1 MNISPE
7 QARVAVILALQKN
20 GFLQSPLSGALLVWK
35 KQSDEDILKQVKD
48 RLDAKKTKLKVA
60 IPNIVQQF
68 GGLASTNDVLKYIR
82 RIFKDAADADARI
95 DLERAIGLYGATED
109 NRQLLAAFLL
119 LFSGLVEGKTD
130 ARFSR
135 RDAEGV
141 LTNEVAVMAY
151 VSALAK
157 QSNCGNPEIKKLM
170 KLMEKTSSAIFRTHG
185 RNRTRGLSTKNKT
198 ECGSAITHVSK
209 YLKGAGWDEFENRS
223 FGADVAVQEATKGTR
238 ENGSLV
244 EDGKMAPLT
253 RLGVVARVFRSK
265 DLAKIRN
272 KAAQSNASLMKEL
285 FEECLK
291 QPNAP
296 AWALASMNLI
306 DPDLNATT
314 AIKYSIKLSQ
324 MKPTQKKQY
333 GVDQGHACNTF
344 MDTVLMLLQT
354 ASDPPPKLQKNASL
368 EENKVQAA
376 LSLALVPFLRDSMEV
391 EAKQRKELALL
402 LKDESKFKERIREL
416 LSENKYFDRKTQRVV
431 GELSLKHLRARSQT
445 HESNY
450 EVFLWDFLSKVHFLV
465 WVDTDCEKN
474 LCPEGDCR
482 NIQSNYRKWALLLH
496 PDKNIS
502 TSSATVDFQ
511 QLQACRERMQHQ
523 FGTGDKEV
531 SSSHARSSIANSK
544 TSALRPPFQNSPDE
558 GDAAVDS
565 TSLPGRS
572 RTSSLHGDAFWQTMG
587 IFSLFAPFATPLL
600 KIIVGSGLN
609 DAIIGAVEL
618 IEAHIDLFSDT
629 LNLESVNWLI
639 KAATSFGDGLK
650 GTEEDEMRKF
660 AMDEKK
666 QWHLLNCLRLRKVGG
681 SECHYLKAGASIAY
695 TVLTVLVMF
704 WAFKRYMDV
713 LNPLNPWRFLWII
726 DLASDRLTGIRP
738 VKKMVDVGSR
748 ALGRGV
754 AYGSQKLGEGLT
766 AASSSLKRKTE
777 DVEANSRKTRKGVAS
792 SGDVEM
798 GPEVRAS
805 TVSEVVNDGPRQ
817 IVSGNSH
824 SIIASTE
831 GTHEVPLT
839 TRPHFLQTMASNI
852 KSLGQAIG
860 GRGDANA
867 GKSSQGGVIKPQLK
881 QKPKPATRS
890 DLIFRNFPKFSFA
903 N

>member
-7 QARVAVILALQKN
+7 QARVAVILALQTN

-60 IPNIVQQF
+60 FPNIVQQF
-68 GGLASTNDVLKYIR
+68 GGVASTNDVLKYLR
-82 RIFKDAADADARI
+82 RIFKDAADADAKI

-141 LTNEVAVMAY
+141 LTNEVAVMAH

-223 FGADVAVQEATKGTR
+223 FGADVAVQEATKVTR

-244 EDGKMAPLT
+244 EDGKMVPLT

-265 DLAKIRN
+265 DLAEIRS

-296 AWALASMNLI
+296 AWALASMSLI
-306 DPDLNATT
+306 DPDLNAAT
-314 AIKYSIKLSQ
+314 AIKYSTKLSQ
-324 MKPTQKKQY
+324 MKPKQKNMY
-333 GVDQGHACNTF
+333 GADQGHACNTL

-368 EENKVQAA
+368 EENKVHAA
-376 LSLALVPFLRDSMEV
+376 LSLALVPFLRDSVEV

-402 LKDESKFKERIREL
+402 LNDESKFKEKIREL
-416 LSENKYFDRKTQRVV
+416 LSENKYFDRKTQRVL
-431 GELSLKHLRARSQT
+431 GELSLKHIRARSQT

-482 NIQSNYRKWALLLH
+482 NIQSNYRKWALILH
-496 PDKNIS
+496 PDKNIGS
-502 TSSATVDFQ
+502 SSATADFK
-511 QLQACRERMQHQ
+511 QLQACREKMQHQ

-531 SSSHARSSIANSK
+531 YSSHARSSIANSK
-544 TSALRPPFQNSPDE
+544 TSALRTPFQNSPDGE
-558 GDAAVDS
+558 DAAVDS
-565 TSLPGRS
+565 PSLPGR
-572 RTSSLHGDAFWQTMG
+572 SSLHGDAFWQTMG

-681 SECHYLKAGASIAY
+681 SDCHYLKAGASIAY

-766 AASSSLKRKTE
+766 GASSSLKRKTE

-798 GPEVRAS
+798 GPEVRPS

-831 GTHEVPLT
+831 GTDHVPIT
-839 TRPHFLQTMASNI
+839 TRTHFLQTMASNI

-881 QKPKPATRS
+881 QKPKSSTRS